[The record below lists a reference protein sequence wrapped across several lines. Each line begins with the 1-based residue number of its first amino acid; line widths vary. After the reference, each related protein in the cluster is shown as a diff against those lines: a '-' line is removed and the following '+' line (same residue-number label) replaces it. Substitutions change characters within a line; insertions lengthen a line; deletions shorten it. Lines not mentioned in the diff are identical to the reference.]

1 MQAANAARRFAAT
14 TASLALPPACEY
26 HQRVVSLHNERVM
39 LRRKRPDA
47 LAVLLFFLLPLCL
60 FAPQTLGGRTLIPTE
75 NLYQYEPWHGER
87 HEVGAPQPHNAL
99 LSDLVL
105 QNYNWQLFIREQL
118 QAGEL
123 PLWNPYQFAGQP
135 FFAAGQAS
143 VLYPL
148 RLIFHLLP
156 IPLAYGWHMVFNLW
170 LAGLGMYFYL
180 RTLRRGR
187 FGALLAGI
195 VYQLASWL
203 VVSAVHPMIVSA
215 AVWLPWLLGMMEGVI
230 YRRPFL
236 GSRRATLP
244 WALGA
249 VWALTCVTLAGIAE
263 MIVYT
268 ALTAAI
274 YGIGRLVGDWRR
286 GWSWLLRRI
295 AWLAGIAIFGV
306 GLGAIQL
313 LPLLGVAGNS
323 YRATRAEY
331 TTVVGEYAHPSRDLL
346 LYLMPN
352 IFGSPAQHRL
362 YDWLDGEWVE
372 DFAAGQDHTAW
383 GIKNYVEGA
392 VYLGILPLALALLAL
407 LARRKHRSPRWLM
420 ALLAALGASWMFGL
434 PSYAL
439 LYFGVPGINQ
449 LHSPF
454 RWVYVVSFA
463 LAALAGMGADE
474 LACNGKA
481 TQRWAKRIGWAL
493 LSVATAGAIVLLLS
507 RTYYDTLAPGL
518 ETIHARISQA
528 QVAFREVRWFYSHLF
543 SNGLRFV
550 IAAGLTGAVL
560 HWGARTRSAH
570 QQRNRWPRVSWQA
583 AALFLIA
590 GDLLWASVGF
600 NSASNPTLLEHRP
613 AAIEWLLQQPG
624 DWRYTTLEARNRP
637 HILQA
642 NAGTRYG
649 LEDIRGFESIF
660 PAHYVTLMQALS
672 PQGELPYSRIA
683 PLYGDPDGNDGWQ
696 AALASPVLE
705 LLNVRFVLA
714 HPQFDLRPGDWQL
727 RWEDANLRI
736 WEMSL
741 SRQLPRAYTVPRV
754 DHALT
759 AISRPTQ
766 FAPANV
772 SWRSARELEV
782 SAIATAPA
790 YLILSQNYD
799 RGWRAYAKDAAGEEQ
814 ELAVVPA
821 AVSLTAIELPAAGQY
836 ELRII
841 YSPRSFLLGGFLSF
855 SSAALLVFAVGAA
868 LWRKYFL
875 RARNGG
881 GTARLARNSLA
892 PILLNLLNR
901 SIDFLFA
908 AFMLRVISP
917 EDAGLYRAAI
927 VLFVIFEIFTNFG
940 LNTLLTREAARSRA
954 RQRQLFG
961 HTTALRLA
969 LFLLGSLPLTAL
981 ILLRLNGIPAH
992 LDPRGAWALALLY
1005 AGLLPGTVSAGLTA
1019 LFYARER
1026 AEYPAAVSSLATL
1039 NKALLGV
1046 LLLVLGGGIVGLA
1059 ALSILTNALTLLALL
1074 YGARVWLGRRA
1085 AETSIRWRLDL
1096 SLLRR
1101 LVSESWPLTLNHFL
1115 AQIFFQ
1121 IDLLIIEI
1129 IHGTRMVAQYDIG
1142 YKWVLAVNV
1151 IPAFYT
1157 MALLPRLSRYARR
1170 DRKLLSASYLLSIK
1184 LLLALALPLA
1194 VWMTLAART
1203 LTAILGGAQYLPD
1216 GALALQL
1223 MVWSIPIGWVNSLT
1237 QYALIAVDKQ
1247 RRVTIAF
1254 LIATSFNIIVNLI
1267 FVPRYGFQA
1276 AALSTIASEAALLI
1290 PFLWVLR
1297 REMPGLNLATAG
1309 EMLWRPTLAGA
1320 GMLLAA
1326 LALMAAGL
1334 SALALLLAPPVYI
1347 MFWWRLRP
1355 LNAAERRRLR
1365 PLVPMRLR

>member
-1 MQAANAARRFAAT
+1 MRRVDSRRRLP
-14 TASLALPPACEY
+14 SLALPPACEY

-87 HEVGAPQPHNAL
+87 HVVGVPQPHNAL

-143 VLYPL
+143 ALYPL

-180 RTLRRGR
+180 RALRRGR

-249 VWALTCVTLAGIAE
+249 VWALTCVTLAGFAE

-268 ALTAAI
+268 ALAAAI

-286 GWSWLLRRI
+286 GWGWLLRRI
-295 AWLAGIAIFGV
+295 AWLASIAIFGL

-323 YRATRAEY
+323 FRATRAEY
-331 TTVVGEYAHPSRDLL
+331 STVVGEYAHPSRDLL

-352 IFGSPAQHRL
+352 FFGSPAQHRL
-362 YDWLDGEWVE
+362 YDWLSGEWVE
-372 DFAAGQDHTAW
+372 DFAVGQEHTAW

-392 VYLGILPLALALLAL
+392 VYLGLIPLALALLAL
-407 LARRKHRSPRWLM
+407 FSGRKARSPRWLL
-420 ALLAALGASWMFGL
+420 ALLAALGGSWMFGL

-439 LYFGVPGINQ
+439 LYYGVPGINQ

-463 LAALAGMGADE
+463 LAALAGIGADE
-474 LACNGKA
+474 LACNHKS

-493 LSVATAGAIVLLLS
+493 LSVAVAAAITLLLS
-507 RTYYDTLAPGL
+507 RIFYDAIVPLL
-518 ETIHARISQA
+518 ETIYIRISLA
-528 QVAFREVRWFYSHLF
+528 QLAFREVHLFYSHLF
-543 SNGLRFV
+543 SNGLRFI
-550 IAAGLTGAVL
+550 IAAGFTGAVL
-560 HWGARTRSAH
+560 LWGVRTRSANL
-570 QQRNRWPRVSWQA
+570 QRNRWPRISWQA
-583 AALFLIA
+583 AVIILVA
-590 GDLLWASVGF
+590 GDLFWANFGF
-600 NSASNPTLLEHRP
+600 NPASDPALLEHRP
-613 AAIEWLLQQPG
+613 AAIEWLMEQPG

-642 NAGTRYG
+642 NVGTRYG
-649 LEDIRGFESIF
+649 FEDIRGFESIF
-660 PAHYVTLMQALS
+660 TAHYVTLMQALS

-683 PLYGDPDGNDGWQ
+683 PLYDDTDWQ
-696 AALASPVLE
+696 AALASPILE

-714 HPQFDLRPGDWQL
+714 HPQFDLRPGGWQL
-727 RWEDANLRI
+727 RWENANLRI

-759 AISRPTQ
+759 AISRPAQ
-766 FAPANV
+766 FMPANI
-772 SWRSARELEV
+772 SRLSSRALEV
-782 SAIATAPA
+782 SAITTAPA

-814 ELAVVPA
+814 ELTVVPA

-836 ELRII
+836 ELRIV

-940 LNTLLTREAARSRA
+940 LNTLLTREASRSRA

-1170 DRKLLSASYLLSIK
+1170 DRKLLSASYFLSIK

-1365 PLVPMRLR
+1365 PLVPMRFR

>member
-1 MQAANAARRFAAT
+1 
-14 TASLALPPACEY
+14 
-26 HQRVVSLHNERVM
+26 
-39 LRRKRPDA
+39 
-47 LAVLLFFLLPLCL
+47 
-60 FAPQTLGGRTLIPTE
+60 
-75 NLYQYEPWHGER
+75 
-87 HEVGAPQPHNAL
+87 
-99 LSDLVL
+99 
-105 QNYNWQLFIREQL
+105 
-118 QAGEL
+118 
-123 PLWNPYQFAGQP
+123 
-135 FFAAGQAS
+135 
-143 VLYPL
+143 
-148 RLIFHLLP
+148 
-156 IPLAYGWHMVFNLW
+156 
-170 LAGLGMYFYL
+170 
-180 RTLRRGR
+180 
-187 FGALLAGI
+187 
-195 VYQLASWL
+195 
-203 VVSAVHPMIVSA
+203 
-215 AVWLPWLLGMMEGVI
+215 ME
-230 YRRPFL
+230 
-236 GSRRATLP
+236 
-244 WALGA
+244 
-249 VWALTCVTLAGIAE
+249 
-263 MIVYT
+263 
-268 ALTAAI
+268 
-274 YGIGRLVGDWRR
+274 
-286 GWSWLLRRI
+286 
-295 AWLAGIAIFGV
+295 
-306 GLGAIQL
+306 
-313 LPLLGVAGNS
+313 
-323 YRATRAEY
+323 
-331 TTVVGEYAHPSRDLL
+331 
-346 LYLMPN
+346 
-352 IFGSPAQHRL
+352 
-362 YDWLDGEWVE
+362 
-372 DFAAGQDHTAW
+372 
-383 GIKNYVEGA
+383 
-392 VYLGILPLALALLAL
+392 
-407 LARRKHRSPRWLM
+407 
-420 ALLAALGASWMFGL
+420 
-434 PSYAL
+434 
-439 LYFGVPGINQ
+439 
-449 LHSPF
+449 
-454 RWVYVVSFA
+454 
-463 LAALAGMGADE
+463 
-474 LACNGKA
+474 
-481 TQRWAKRIGWAL
+481 
-493 LSVATAGAIVLLLS
+493 
-507 RTYYDTLAPGL
+507 
-518 ETIHARISQA
+518 
-528 QVAFREVRWFYSHLF
+528 
-543 SNGLRFV
+543 
-550 IAAGLTGAVL
+550 
-560 HWGARTRSAH
+560 
-570 QQRNRWPRVSWQA
+570 
-583 AALFLIA
+583 
-590 GDLLWASVGF
+590 
-600 NSASNPTLLEHRP
+600 
-613 AAIEWLLQQPG
+613 QPG

-642 NAGTRYG
+642 NVGTRYG
-649 LEDIRGFESIF
+649 FEDIRGFESIF
-660 PAHYVTLMQALS
+660 TAHYVTLMQALS

-683 PLYGDPDGNDGWQ
+683 SLYGDPDGSDGWQ

-714 HPQFDLRPGDWQL
+714 HPQFELEPEGWQL
-727 RWEDANLRI
+727 RWQDDKLQI
-736 WEMSL
+736 WEMPE
-741 SRQLPRAYTVPRV
+741 SRQLPRAYTVSRATHSI
-754 DHALT
+754 DALT
-759 AISRPTQ
+759 RPVD
-766 FAPANV
+766 FIPADV
-772 SWRSARELEV
+772 TRQSTRKLTV
-782 SAIATAPA
+782 TAQANSPA

-836 ELRII
+836 ELRIV

-892 PILLNLLNR
+892 PILLNLFNR

-940 LNTLLTREAARSRA
+940 LNTLLTREAARSRV

-992 LDPRGAWALALLY
+992 LDPRGAWALGLLY
-1005 AGLLPGTVSAGLTA
+1005 AGLFPGTVSAGLTA

-1074 YGARVWLGRRA
+1074 YGARAWLGRRA
-1085 AETSIRWRLDL
+1085 GAIRWRLDL
-1096 SLLRR
+1096 SLLQR

-1326 LALMAAGL
+1326 LALMTAGL
-1334 SALALLLAPPVYI
+1334 SALALLLAPPVYLVL
-1347 MFWWRLRP
+1347 WWRLRP